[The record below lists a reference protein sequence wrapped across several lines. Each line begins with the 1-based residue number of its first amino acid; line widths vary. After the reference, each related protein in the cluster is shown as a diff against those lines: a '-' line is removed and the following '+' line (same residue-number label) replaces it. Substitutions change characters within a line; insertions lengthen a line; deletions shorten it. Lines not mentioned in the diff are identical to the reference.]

1 MVGSYATFSPL
12 ARAWLPFYFAY
23 WRSFFEGL
31 FGLPA
36 LISFLFPWAVMI
48 PSIAIVVRRLH
59 DIDKSGGW
67 YLLIFTI
74 VGAFVVLY
82 WLCSAGDE
90 RDNQYGSDPLKNSE

>member
-90 RDNQYGSDPLKNSE
+90 RDNQYGSDRLKNSE